1 MAYRKHNDNILFL
14 PLIILLPTPKYLF
27 SQFSPYSFHKQNIIS
42 IFAKSIDIRD

>member
-14 PLIILLPTPKYLF
+14 PYAILGSTTKFLST
-27 SQFSPYSFHKQNIIS
+27 QFPPYSFHKQNIIS